1 MTDAQAA
8 AERAGSVRV
17 AAVQDS
23 PIFLDRA
30 ATLDLVD
37 ELTLRAADTGAQLVV
52 FPEAFVPGP
61 PVWIDALPVGGDAEW
76 HALLMRESVT
86 VPGPACDRLAAAARR
101 AGVVLAIGVDERE
114 QHGGTVYNTVLTFGP
129 DGSLLGRHRKLMP
142 THGERLVWGMGD
154 GSDLHV
160 MDTPAGRLA
169 ALICWENYMP
179 LARFH
184 LYAQGP
190 QIWLAPTLAT
200 TDSWVAS
207 MRHIAREAGCFAI
220 GVAPVMHP
228 DWLPDT
234 IPDKEPLRKD
244 AEEQGDGWLL
254 DGYSVIV
261 DPTSRVLAGP
271 LVRERGILTADLDL
285 GTLAAR
291 KRLFDATGHYGRPD
305 VFHLTVDDRPKPGIS
320 TLSQEPRAKEQSH
333 ASEPAPPA
341 GVRQRELSW
350 ARKDARVGA
359 PLARAG
365 RRASPQ
371 SDPGSS
377 DA

>member
-1 MTDAQAA
+1 MTDVGANGKHAA
-8 AERAGSVRV
+8 SVRV

-23 PIFLDRA
+23 PVFLDRA

-61 PVWIDALPVGGDAEW
+61 PVGIDALPFTRDAEW

-101 AGVVLAIGVDERE
+101 AGVVLVIGVDECE

-129 DGSLLGRHRKLMP
+129 GGSLLGRHRKLMP

-154 GSDLHV
+154 GSDLRV
-160 MDTPAGRLA
+160 IDTPAGRLA

-200 TDSWVAS
+200 AEFWVPS

-220 GVAPVMHP
+220 GVAPVMHV
-228 DWLPDT
+228 DWLPKAL
-234 IPDKEPLRKD
+234 PDSELLPEYAD
-244 AEEQGDGWLL
+244 DGWLL
-254 DGYSVIV
+254 DGYSLIV

-285 GTLAAR
+285 GSLPAR
-291 KRLFDATGHYGRPD
+291 KRLFDPTGHYSRPD
-305 VFHLTVDDRPKPGIS
+305 VFRLTVDDRPKPAVS
-320 TLSQEPRAKEQSH
+320 TLSQ
-333 ASEPAPPA
+333 
-341 GVRQRELSW
+341 GVSGQAAES
-350 ARKDARVGA
+350 RV
-359 PLARAG
+359 RAG
-365 RRASPQ
+365 PSRRRPAARS
-371 SDPGSS
+371 
-377 DA
+377 

>member
-1 MTDAQAA
+1 MTTAPTTGDLAA
-8 AERAGSVRV
+8 SVRV

-23 PIFLDRA
+23 PVFLDRA

-37 ELTLRAADTGAQLVV
+37 ELTDRAADTGAQLVV

-61 PVWIDALPVGGDAEW
+61 PVWIDALPVAGDAEW

-101 AGVVLAIGVDERE
+101 ASVVLVIGANERE
-114 QHGGTVYNTVLTFGP
+114 HHGGTIYNTVLTFGP

-154 GSDLHV
+154 GSDLRV
-160 MDTPAGRLA
+160 RDTPAGRLA
-169 ALICWENYMP
+169 SLICWENYMP

-190 QIWLAPTLAT
+190 EVWLAPTLAT
-200 TDSWVAS
+200 AEHWVAS
-207 MRHIAREAGCFAI
+207 MRHIAREAGCFAV

-234 IPDKEPLRKD
+234 LPDIEPLRQD
-244 AEEQGDGWLL
+244 AQEQGDGWLL

-261 DPTSRVLAGP
+261 DPTGQVLAGP

-285 GTLAAR
+285 SALPAR
-291 KRLFDATGHYGRPD
+291 KRLFDATGHYNRPD
-305 VFHLTVDDRPKPGIS
+305 VFRLTVDDRPKPAIS
-320 TLSQEPRAKEQSH
+320 TLARATSGEPTE
-333 ASEPAPPA
+333 
-341 GVRQRELSW
+341 
-350 ARKDARVGA
+350 A
-359 PLARAG
+359 PLHGQTIQMPG
-365 RRASPQ
+365 RSQPIEQAAPAQ
-371 SDPGSS
+371 TTQ
-377 DA
+377 